1 MSPLVKLPY
10 ELLWLVVQYL
20 DLEDTHALSLS
31 CRSLQFLFHEPNIAK
46 TILEVSCAVP
56 HPFGPLVEAD
66 DAIAAQSK
74 APNTLEARQAQ
85 TSRRYAAEL
94 RRLTKRREAISTI
107 SPYLVA
113 PVAHADSWIYENGV
127 LCHIKERQLR
137 ILDLHRSQSTE
148 IIIDI
153 RRLLDEAIEASHGFT
168 KYKFQPLYYSHGVAS
183 CLYAH
188 RKITQSSWL
197 VVFDVLK
204 GRILTTHPLNSTLKI
219 FVRNNENF
227 LCYGVFAPTIRD
239 GYRRWNIGCYDIGGD
254 NWSKREVELPE
265 FIGSDIG
272 STIAFEIFDDALHG
286 VSNQTCLEAEE
297 EDWLSFY
304 TCFRVPFTQD
314 GFGPIEHASRRHM
327 WRRWHFEGPIDDRWT
342 FLRICRDEASSK
354 LRVVESRKEWLA
366 RSSSA
371 RRTYYTTDIVFDDG
385 GPTRM
390 PSANDKFLD
399 HILLATRTKTSHP
412 ERTPA
417 PPRNPHMVHP
427 GDDGNEALMFTL
439 TKSPVRCYHPSCQ
452 TFIDLVDDPPEFDP
466 GARRIRIRGGARRR
480 WTSGEREERSRSGAA
495 ETGESHN
502 TLMKMAGFH
511 NTFDEIAKIYK
522 SEDVLLWPPEQTLTE
537 THPALEA
544 LHEVMNPAGCFG
556 SIRGA
561 WDERSMVYSI
571 EETGGLHALVFVS
584 FDPSIYLKGAKGY
597 HHSPKVS
604 EASGGI
610 LGSPLLEAS
619 LPCGGKGKGKDRASG
634 SWHPTPQPDT
644 ACSMDG
650 STASP
655 KPADSVSSAPWQ
667 RVVPAMYQRMPSGFH
682 FAL

>member
-31 CRSLQFLFHEPNIAK
+31 CRSLRFLFHEPNIAK
-46 TILEVSCAVP
+46 IILET
-56 HPFGPLVEAD
+56 
-66 DAIAAQSK
+66 K

-85 TSRRYAAEL
+85 ASRRYASEL
-94 RRLTKRREAISTI
+94 RRLTKRREAISSI

-113 PVAHADSWIYENGV
+113 LVAHADSWIYENGV
-127 LCHIKERQLR
+127 LCHTKERQLR

-148 IIIDI
+148 IVIDI
-153 RRLLDEAIEASHGFT
+153 RRLLDEALEESHGYT
-168 KYKFQPLYYSHGVAS
+168 KYKFQPLYYSHGVVS

-188 RKITQSSWL
+188 RKTTQSSWL

-204 GRILTTHPLNSTLKI
+204 GRVLTTRSLTSTLKI
-219 FVRNNENF
+219 FVRNNEKF
-227 LCYGVFAPTIRD
+227 LCYGVFAPTTRD
-239 GYRRWNIGCYDIGGD
+239 GYRRWTAGCYDIGG
-254 NWSKREVELPE
+254 NAWSKREVELPE

-272 STIAFEIFDDALHG
+272 STIAFEIFDDSLHG
-286 VSNQTCLEAEE
+286 ISNQTCLEAEE
-297 EDWLSFY
+297 EDWLSYY
-304 TCFRVPFTQD
+304 TCFRVPLTND

-342 FLRICRDEASSK
+342 FLRIFRDETSSK

-399 HILLATRTKTSHP
+399 HVLLATRTKTSHP
-412 ERTPA
+412 DRTPA

-427 GDDGNEALMFTL
+427 GDDGSRALMFTL

-466 GARRIRIRGGARRR
+466 GARRIRIRGSARRR
-480 WTSGEREERSRSGAA
+480 WTSGEHEERSLSGAA

-502 TLMKMAGFH
+502 TLKMEGFH

-522 SEDVLLWPPEQTLTE
+522 SEDVSLWPPDQSLSDTNS
-537 THPALEA
+537 ALEA

-561 WDERSMVYSI
+561 WDERSVVYSI
-571 EETGGLHALVFVS
+571 EETGGLHALVLVS

-597 HHSPKVS
+597 YGSPKVG
-604 EASGGI
+604 EVSGGI
-610 LGSPLLEAS
+610 LGSPVLEAS
-619 LPCGGKGKGKDRASG
+619 PPRGGKGKDKDRASG
-634 SWHPTPQPDT
+634 SWHPTPEPDT

-650 STASP
+650 STASS
-655 KPADSVSSAPWQ
+655 KPASSVGSAPWR